1 MTEAGGDSSALGR
14 GRGPQTSEVGKGA
27 SWWGIHRQL
36 SLPDQVQTPQ
46 VVVGSSRFPHR
57 VNGGFLKRSCVWGWA
72 LAGILPGCLPLG
84 SSCPRG
90 PVMVT
95 FLVLYS
101 GGLQGPA
108 SDIF

>member
-1 MTEAGGDSSALGR
+1 MLSDVAVAHRRLRLGKELLGGESTDSSACLTR
-14 GRGPQTSEVGKGA
+14 CRP
-27 SWWGIHRQL
+27 HRW
-36 SLPDQVQTPQ
+36 SLAQAA
-46 VVVGSSRFPHR
+46 FPHR